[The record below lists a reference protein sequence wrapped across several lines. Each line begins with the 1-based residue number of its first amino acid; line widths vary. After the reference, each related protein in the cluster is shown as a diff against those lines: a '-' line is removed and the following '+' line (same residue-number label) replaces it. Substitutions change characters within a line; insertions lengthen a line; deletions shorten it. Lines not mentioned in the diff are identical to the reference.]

1 MSGEVG
7 RLHDIERG
15 FSSSAALEGGA
26 WRRWLDAHTNRELGV
41 GAPPGGW
48 RDPPSRAAV
57 DALLGELGEPQRRY
71 STVLVA
77 GTNGKTTAARAASAL
92 LRAVGL
98 RVGTYTSPHLH
109 RLNER
114 IVVDGVPIPD
124 QALAGLCARIAA
136 AETKMSLTLSWFEIV
151 TAAAMIWFAYQ
162 EVDLAVIEV
171 GLGGEHDATAAATP
185 ALVALTNVDLDHT
198 ELFGTTR
205 PEVASA
211 EATIVTAGYG
221 LVLGEPDPSLRDC
234 FMRRRP
240 HPLWVRGVDF
250 GVSERTW
257 TPEGQVLTLETP
269 GGVYRDVPITLRGPQ
284 HAENMSLALMVAE
297 CAARPVPDPLVR
309 QALSVLRS
317 PGRAELVCSKSAVL
331 LDGAHNPA
339 GARALA
345 VTLSE
350 SFPVD
355 RRAFVVGISV
365 DKPAAEI
372 VTALGAR
379 PQDLVVC
386 CSADSP
392 RAMAAADLEEIVRA
406 ALPSTVIEAARNV
419 RDGVRRAVAS
429 LPRPELVVVT
439 GSLYVVAEARGLF
452 RDLGV
457 AGTGQECP

>member
-1 MSGEVG
+1 
-7 RLHDIERG
+7 
-15 FSSSAALEGGA
+15 
-26 WRRWLDAHTNRELGV
+26 
-41 GAPPGGW
+41 
-48 RDPPSRAAV
+48 V

-331 LDGAHNPA
+331 LDGAHSPA

>member
-1 MSGEVG
+1 M
-7 RLHDIERG
+7 
-15 FSSSAALEGGA
+15 
-26 WRRWLDAHTNRELGV
+26 
-41 GAPPGGW
+41 
-48 RDPPSRAAV
+48 
-57 DALLGELGEPQRRY
+57 DALLGELGEPRRRY

-92 LRAVGL
+92 LRAIGL

-109 RLNER
+109 RVNER

-124 QALAGLCARIAA
+124 QGLAGLCARIAA

-151 TAAAMIWFAYQ
+151 TAAAMMWFAHQ
-162 EVDLAVIEV
+162 EVDLAVVEV

-234 FMRRRP
+234 FVRRRP

-250 GVSERTW
+250 GVSERTS

-269 GGVYRDVPITLRGPQ
+269 AGVYRDVPIRLRGPQ
-284 HAENMSLALMVAE
+284 HADNMSLALMVAE

-317 PGRAELVCSKSAVL
+317 PGRAELVCSKPAVL

-372 VTALGAR
+372 VTALGVR

-386 CSADSP
+386 CSADTP
-392 RAMAAADLEEIVRA
+392 RAMAAVDLAEIVRA
-406 ALPSTVIEAARNV
+406 ALPSTTTEVARGV
-419 RDGVRRAVAS
+419 RDGVRRAIRTS
-429 LPRPELVVVT
+429 PRPELVVVT
-439 GSLYVVAEARGLF
+439 GSLYVVGQA
-452 RDLGV
+452 RDLFHDLIDPGL
-457 AGTGQECP
+457 C